1 MVKWVSVWDC
11 SVDSLDN
18 SQTSSTREHCQ
29 IRVLI
34 VDDHALVREGIV
46 QLLER
51 EVDMTVVGQA
61 STGAQAKLLFD
72 RLSAD
77 VVLLDINLPDMSGL
91 EVARLVTQKHPT
103 IKVLVVSA
111 YDDYAY
117 VAEALELGVAGYLL
131 KAATGRELIDSVRTV
146 AGGDFVLSGSISL
159 RFAHRRQPSHEAN
172 EAKLTPREVDVLR
185 LLGKGLTNRGI
196 ANNLGLTLR
205 TVEGY
210 VSDVLGKLGAT
221 SRTEAALY
229 ALSRHLIPLDEHDE
243 STDSR

>member
-1 MVKWVSVWDC
+1 MSLLDR
-11 SVDSLDN
+11 SVDSITNTN
-18 SQTSSTREHCQ
+18 SRTNEMREHGQ

-34 VDDHALVREGIV
+34 VDDHALVREGTV

-51 EVDMTVVGQA
+51 EPDMVVVGQA
-61 STGAQAKLLFD
+61 STGAQANLLFD
-72 RLSAD
+72 RLAVD
-77 VVLLDINLPDMSGL
+77 VALLDVNLPDMSGL
-91 EVARLVTQKHPT
+91 EVARLVALKHPT
-103 IKVLVVSA
+103 IRVLVVSA

-117 VAEALELGVAGYLL
+117 VAEALDLGVAGYLL
-131 KAATGRELIDSVRTV
+131 KTATGRELVDAVRTV

-159 RFAHRRQPSHEAN
+159 RLAHRRQANHDVN

-185 LLGKGLTNRGI
+185 LLGKGLTNKGI

-210 VSDVLGKLGAT
+210 VSNVLAKLGAA

-243 STDSR
+243 QTDTR

>member
-1 MVKWVSVWDC
+1 MSLLDR
-11 SVDSLDN
+11 SVDSITN
-18 SQTSSTREHCQ
+18 TTSRTTEMREHGQ

-34 VDDHALVREGIV
+34 VDDHALVREGTV

-51 EVDMTVVGQA
+51 EPDMVVVGQA
-61 STGAQAKLLFD
+61 STGAQANLLFD
-72 RLSAD
+72 RLAVD
-77 VVLLDINLPDMSGL
+77 VALLDVNLPDMSGL
-91 EVARLVTQKHPT
+91 EVARLVALKHPT
-103 IKVLVVSA
+103 IRVLVVSA

-117 VAEALELGVAGYLL
+117 VAEALDLGVAGYLL
-131 KAATGRELIDSVRTV
+131 KTATGRELVDAVRTV

-159 RFAHRRQPSHEAN
+159 RLAHRRQANHDVN

-185 LLGKGLTNRGI
+185 LLGKGLTNKGI

-210 VSDVLGKLGAT
+210 VSNVLAKLGAA

-243 STDSR
+243 QTDTR

>member
-1 MVKWVSVWDC
+1 M
-11 SVDSLDN
+11 
-18 SQTSSTREHCQ
+18 REHGQ

-34 VDDHALVREGIV
+34 VDDHALVREGTV

-51 EVDMTVVGQA
+51 EPDMVVVGQA
-61 STGAQAKLLFD
+61 STGAQANLLFD
-72 RLSAD
+72 RLAVD
-77 VVLLDINLPDMSGL
+77 VALLDVNLPDMSGL
-91 EVARLVTQKHPT
+91 EVARLVALKHPT
-103 IKVLVVSA
+103 IRVLVVSA

-117 VAEALELGVAGYLL
+117 VAEALDLGVAGYLL
-131 KAATGRELIDSVRTV
+131 KTATGRELVDAVRTV

-159 RFAHRRQPSHEAN
+159 RLAHRRQANHDVN

-185 LLGKGLTNRGI
+185 LLGKGLTNKGI

-210 VSDVLGKLGAT
+210 VSNVLAKLGAA

-243 STDSR
+243 QTDTR

>member
-1 MVKWVSVWDC
+1 MSLLDR
-11 SVDSLDN
+11 SVDSITN
-18 SQTSSTREHCQ
+18 TNTRTTEMREHGQ

-34 VDDHALVREGIV
+34 VDDHALVREGTV

-51 EVDMTVVGQA
+51 EPDMVVVGQA
-61 STGAQAKLLFD
+61 STGAQANLLFD
-72 RLSAD
+72 RLAVD
-77 VVLLDINLPDMSGL
+77 VALLDVNLPDMSGL
-91 EVARLVTQKHPT
+91 EVARLVALKHPT
-103 IKVLVVSA
+103 IRVLVVSA

-117 VAEALELGVAGYLL
+117 VAEALDLGVAGYLL
-131 KAATGRELIDSVRTV
+131 KTATGRELVDAVRTV

-159 RFAHRRQPSHEAN
+159 RLAHRRQDNHDVN
-172 EAKLTPREVDVLR
+172 EAKLTPREIDVLR
-185 LLGKGLTNRGI
+185 LLGKGLTNKGI

-210 VSDVLGKLGAT
+210 VSNVLAKLGAA

-243 STDSR
+243 QTDTR